1 MPDDMTIR
9 VSPTVRIPVA
19 ELSFRASRS
28 GGPGGQH
35 VNTSSTRVELWWH
48 LDASPSLGGEE
59 RSRARARLGSRLT
72 AEGWLRVVAAE
83 TRSQAR
89 NRQAAVERFREL
101 LTAALRVTK
110 ARKATRPSKAATE
123 RRLLAKRLQSA
134 RKRERRPTDRDD

>member
-101 LTAALRVTK
+101 LTAALRVAK
-110 ARKATRPSKAATE
+110 ARKATRPSKAAKE

-134 RKRERRPTDRDD
+134 RKRERRTTDRDD

>member
-89 NRQAAVERFREL
+89 NRQAAVERFQEL
-101 LTAALRVTK
+101 LTAALRVAK
-110 ARKATRPSKAATE
+110 ARKATRPSKAAKE